1 MIKFLDGD
9 VFNIYYKED
18 EYQVVFVEQGT
29 GEIWDKGKEVTVSV
43 LF

>member
-9 VFNIYYKED
+9 VFKIHYKEE
-18 EYQVVFVEQGT
+18 EYQVVFGEQGT
-29 GEIWDKGKEVTVSV
+29 GKIWDKGKEVTVSV